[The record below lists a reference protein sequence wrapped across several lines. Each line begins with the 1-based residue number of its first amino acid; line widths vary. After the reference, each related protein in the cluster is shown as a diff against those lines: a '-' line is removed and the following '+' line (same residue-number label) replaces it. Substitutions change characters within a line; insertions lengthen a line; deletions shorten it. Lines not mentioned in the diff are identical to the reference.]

1 MANCGKCSRFS
12 PPKRRIASDVRRPHI
27 ATMSNV
33 LPILVIVALVATLG
47 ALALG
52 LFSMVRGGEFNTKHS
67 NKFMRARVFL
77 QLGAVAL
84 LGLLFL
90 FSKK

>member
-1 MANCGKCSRFS
+1 MCIRD
-12 PPKRRIASDVRRPHI
+12 R
-27 ATMSNV
+27 
-33 LPILVIVALVATLG
+33 LG

-52 LFSMVRGGEFNTKHS
+52 LISMVRGGEFNAKHA

-90 FSKK
+90 FSTK

>member
-1 MANCGKCSRFS
+1 MVNCGKCSRFG
-12 PPKRRIASDVRRPHI
+12 PLKRRIASDVRRPNI
-27 ATMSNV
+27 TVMSTV
-33 LPILVIVALVATLG
+33 LPILVIVAMFATLG

-52 LFSMVRGGEFNTKHS
+52 LISMVRGGEFNAKHS

-84 LGLLFL
+84 LGLLFM
-90 FSKK
+90 FSTK